1 MLPILR
7 ILPVGGVLLAILI
20 LVLAMS
26 PPDASRSP
34 LTGTIAPARGALVD
48 RERHPEVRQFLIQ
61 AAVKRADELNR
72 LRDLSDTPKSTAKVA
87 GLPSARGDADPD
99 GTGSTTETPAV
110 SIPIEIG
117 EPSSTELP
125 VTRQDEN
132 AQAAKAADSAKPR
145 HRIVHRPRRPRVAAP
160 QQPGLFDFLFG
171 TPYQPYQANQTSR
184 GNQVS
189 QTYGYGYG
197 YSQAPR
203 ANQPSQTYSQYNQ
216 APRGNPPPQAYSYR
230 QPVQPYGSR
239 QTSPQT
245 NQSAATYTSPVP
257 GANPYY

>member
-26 PPDASRSP
+26 PPDAARSP

-61 AAVKRADELNR
+61 AALKRADELNR
-72 LRDLSDTPKSTAKVA
+72 LRDLSNTPKSTAKVA
-87 GLPSARGDADPD
+87 GLPGARGDADPD
-99 GTGSTTETPAV
+99 DTGSTTETPAV

-125 VTRQDEN
+125 VTKQDEN
-132 AQAAKAADSAKPR
+132 GPAAKTADSAKPR
-145 HRIVHRPRRPRVAAP
+145 HRIVHRPRRPKVATP
-160 QQPGLFDFLFG
+160 PQPGLFDFLFG

-184 GNQVS
+184 GNQAS
-189 QTYGYGYG
+189 QTYG

-203 ANQPSQTYSQYNQ
+203 GNQPSQTYDQYNQ
-216 APRGNPPPQAYSYR
+216 APRGNPPSQAYGYSQPR
-230 QPVQPYGSR
+230 QAYGSR
-239 QTSPQT
+239 QPSPQT
-245 NQSAATYTSPVP
+245 NQQTNQSATYTSPAP

>member
-34 LTGTIAPARGALVD
+34 LTGTMAPARGALVD

-72 LRDLSDTPKSTAKVA
+72 LRDLPNTPKNTAKTA
-87 GLPSARGDADPD
+87 GLPAMRSDADPD
-99 GTGSTTETPAV
+99 DTGSTNETPGV

-125 VTRQDEN
+125 VAKQDES
-132 AQAAKAADSAKPR
+132 QSAAKAADSAKPR
-145 HRIVHRPRRPRVAAP
+145 HRIAHRPKRPRVAAP
-160 QQPGLFDFLFG
+160 TQPGLFDFLFG
-171 TPYQPYQANQTSR
+171 TPYQPYQANQTAR
-184 GNQVS
+184 GNQPT
-189 QTYGYGYG
+189 QTYGYNRY
-197 YSQAPR
+197 YQTPR
-203 ANQPSQTYSQYNQ
+203 GNQTGQTYDQYNQ
-216 APRGNPPPQAYSYR
+216 APRGIQSSQSYGFT
-230 QPVQPYGSR
+230 QPGQTSR
-239 QTSPQT
+239 QTNQPT
-245 NQSAATYTSPVP
+245 NQSAVTYTSPVP